1 MISWPFETNKKDITS
16 APRDHIIFL
25 NMKKKKKKK
34 RDVKLQNN
42 YQIEANP
49 ADVTV
54 SVS

>member
-25 NMKKKKKKK
+25 NMKKKKP
-34 RDVKLQNN
+34 DVKTADN